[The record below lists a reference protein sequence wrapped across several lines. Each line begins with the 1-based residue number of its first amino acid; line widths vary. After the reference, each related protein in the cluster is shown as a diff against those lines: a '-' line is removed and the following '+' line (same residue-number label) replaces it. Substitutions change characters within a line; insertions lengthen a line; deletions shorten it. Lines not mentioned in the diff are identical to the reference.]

1 MILHPFQNLHVTKA
15 MIQAAL
21 ATGET
26 WLVEAEKGYQLAKK
40 YGKGGDREAEEV
52 VREISTKRDPPK
64 GSKSL
69 LKFLK
74 DWDVKHCEQLL

>member
-1 MILHPFQNLHVTKA
+1 M
-15 MIQAAL
+15 
-21 ATGET
+21 
-26 WLVEAEKGYQLAKK
+26 EAEKGYQLAKK